1 MGRPI
6 RALVLTLA
14 LALGPA
20 LGVSS
25 ASAQSVSPTSGSIL
39 TISSDRLY
47 SESQFGKR
55 IAQDLEEDGKTLA
68 AENRRI
74 EGLLTE
80 EERQLTERRSTTEPQ
95 AFRDLADAFDAKVQS
110 IRTEQDAKARALAQ
124 RSDHARGTFFR
135 AARPVL
141 GQLMQETGA
150 GVILERSNVFLS
162 SDATD
167 VTDLAIRMIDETL
180 GDGSDLDT
188 GEVKDPAA
196 ETPGTADQ

>member
-124 RSDHARGTFFR
+124 RSDHARGIFFR

-188 GEVKDPAA
+188 GEVKDPAP

>member
-47 SESQFGKR
+47 TESQFGKR

-68 AENRRI
+68 AENRLI

-196 ETPGTADQ
+196 DTSGTADQ